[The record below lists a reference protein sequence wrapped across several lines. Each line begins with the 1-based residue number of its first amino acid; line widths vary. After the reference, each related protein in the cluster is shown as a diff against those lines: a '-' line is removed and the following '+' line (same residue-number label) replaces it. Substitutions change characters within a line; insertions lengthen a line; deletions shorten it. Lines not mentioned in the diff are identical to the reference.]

1 MRDTM
6 ENTEKVKIL
15 RFHAKKCNGCLEC
28 EKACSQV
35 HFKTDEGGDKSA
47 IRIIKN
53 KGIYKMIVCNQN
65 GLCIDMCPVGA
76 ITRRKTGIV
85 ILDKNTC
92 IGCQACVGFCPI
104 EGMKKSADR
113 IEPFKCIS
121 CGSCVRAC
129 SKGALDLVEVKIDD
143 IKEVVYHKQG
153 T

>member
-6 ENTEKVKIL
+6 EKTEKVKIL
-15 RFHAKKCNGCLEC
+15 KFYSEKCNDCLEC

-47 IRIIKN
+47 IHIIKN
-53 KGIYKMIVCNQN
+53 NDSYKMIVCNQN

-76 ITRRKTGIV
+76 ITRRKTGVV

-92 IGCQACVGFCPI
+92 IGCQACVGFCPF
-104 EGMKKSADR
+104 EGMKKPEER

-129 SKGALDLVEVKIDD
+129 SEDALELIEVKIND
-143 IKEVVYHKQG
+143 IKEVVHHKQG
-153 T
+153 I